1 MKKITTLLL
10 LSVTLV
16 FTSFTPN
23 KKTATNKV
31 TYAFVTDTE
40 RDKAYDEPDNNGY
53 VSITTNI
60 VTVNCDAGP
69 STIES
74 QYIKHYAAEERTG
87 NRDRAFIGTA
97 GITTAWVYNTYDEA
111 LASRR
116 DWLAKS
122 NYKHKRT
129 LRDFYVTCN

>member
-1 MKKITTLLL
+1 MKKVTTLLL
-10 LSVTLV
+10 LAVTLV

-23 KKTATNKV
+23 KKTANNKV
-31 TYAFVTDTE
+31 TYAFVTDIE
-40 RDKAYDEPDNNGY
+40 RDKAYDEPTNNGY

-60 VTVNCDAGP
+60 VTIYCDARP
-69 STIES
+69 VAIEN
-74 QYIKHYAAEERTG
+74 QYIQHYDAEEKTA

-122 NYKHKRT
+122 SAKNKRRVYK
-129 LRDFYVTCN
+129 FYVTCD

>member
-1 MKKITTLLL
+1 MKKLTTLLL

-16 FTSFTPN
+16 ITSFTN
-23 KKTATNKV
+23 NIKTETSGV
-31 TYAFVTDTE
+31 RYAFITDTE
-40 RDKAYDEPDNNGY
+40 RDKAYDEPTNNGY
-53 VSITTNI
+53 VDITTNI
-60 VTVNCDAGP
+60 VTIYCDARP
-69 STIES
+69 VAIEN
-74 QYIKHYAAEERTG
+74 QYIKHYDAEEKTA

-122 NYKHKRT
+122 SAKYKRRVDK
-129 LRDFYVTCN
+129 FYVTCN